1 MKKEFSGLRRLI
13 SFCAKIDFKLTVALV
28 ALAGIMVI
36 FSGMAYEQSAQ
47 YHLLLNGGPAVLD
60 AYRTLVATHQLTLF
74 AFLADSVTGRCY
86 AISAFVQGVGFW
98 ILFILT
104 PLVAC
109 TLGVARLAAQPSLL
123 VPRR

>member
-1 MKKEFSGLRRLI
+1 MNKEFSAFRRLVN
-13 SFCAKIDFKLTVALV
+13 FVANLDFKLTLALV
-28 ALAGIMVI
+28 ALAGILVI
-36 FSGMAYEQSAQ
+36 FEGMAYEQYAQ
-47 YHLLLNGGPAVLD
+47 YHLLLKSGPAAVD
-60 AYRTLVATHQLTLF
+60 AYRAFVASHQLTF
-74 AFLADSVTGRCY
+74 IDFLVDSVTGRCY
-86 AISAFVQGVGFW
+86 AISALVQGVGFW